1 MTSPYKSRGGM
12 ARLLNA
18 ARYSMNGLKSAFR
31 NEAAFRQEVVL
42 SAILLPLAIWVSQ
55 TFLEAVVLIGS
66 LIFVLLVELIN
77 SAIEAVADSVT
88 IDEHPLIA
96 QAKDLGSAAVL
107 LAIAL
112 AVLAW
117 AAVIWS

>member
-1 MTSPYKSRGGM
+1 M

-55 TFLEAVVLIGS
+55 TFLEAV
-66 LIFVLLVELIN
+66 
-77 SAIEAVADSVT
+77 ADSVT